1 MADNHLDQS
10 NATSPIEEKG
20 TSRQEGA
27 RHAARQDTNEGP
39 ARFAIRALRLP
50 ALIAG
55 LILIVLLAFWLW
67 PREKDEKEAS
77 KETAAEV
84 EGEPNEVALTPE
96 AMKTAGIEIGQVT
109 ERPAVAPLNVAGA
122 VEANAG
128 RVATVNVSLGQR
140 VARGSALAT
149 IESPQVAELA
159 GELLEAKSKLSL
171 ATANVARVRQADN
184 RAGVISARAKLDLA

>member
-1 MADNHLDQS
+1 MADNHLDHS

-20 TSRQEGA
+20 TARPEGA

-109 ERPAVAPLNVAGA
+109 ERPAVAPLNVDGE
-122 VEANAG
+122 VEANAVGGQTIVPMVDG
-128 RVATVNVSLGQR
+128 RVAT
-140 VARGSALAT
+140 
-149 IESPQVAELA
+149 EP
-159 GELLEAKSKLSL
+159 
-171 ATANVARVRQADN
+171 D
-184 RAGVISARAKLDLA
+184 